1 MKINKKSKYLLAG
14 GAIIGAIAIIAG
26 STAAVAVHSN
36 NKLVAASSNTNTNN
50 QNSISSSSNQHNDKS
65 SNSGS
70 TSTSNNKNHVSSNN
84 NDGSSGHGS
93 KVKPDTKN
101 QQNNHD
107 KENQTPG
114 EKNDSSDGSSSN
126 DSNNQKVVNLL
137 DSLLSNIINV
147 SQYDEMSSNTVQEA
161 FSVQKTL
168 EQAINSAIENEIQ
181 NDASKFLS
189 INSNYSIKNI
199 VDNIQIT
206 LPKTISAEDIEL
218 AQISNV
224 NLSYENTLLTNSSN
238 TSNFIVEGFQ
248 STVSSSDIQSINKQ
262 IAKMIET
269 NVNNIIEYNLNG
281 SFVAEYLFSNK
292 YYSDSSYSY
301 TIPNAII
308 LSNFN
313 NITAGQALNIQKY
326 KQEWIN
332 ALENQIIGA
341 SNKTFTFND
350 LTFTEPEI
358 AANLTINIDQWQFV
372 NNHGEICGVTLSY
385 AGVNLTFNFPAPPKN
400 IQNLVE
406 DENQNQINI
415 FGFLGFYSWQG
426 IVCGMN
432 HHSAPGTPAPH
443 NGNDVP
449 VW

>member
-36 NKLVAASSNTNTNN
+36 NKLVAAATN
-50 QNSISSSSNQHNDKS
+50 
-65 SNSGS
+65 SNSKSTQTTSNNATNGS
-70 TSTSNNKNHVSSNN
+70 KTNSNNKNTDQNHSSSSTNSPLKKSNN
-84 NDGSSGHGS
+84 NDQ
-93 KVKPDTKN
+93 PN
-101 QQNNHD
+101 L
-107 KENQTPG
+107 TPPT
-114 EKNDSSDGSSSN
+114 SPN
-126 DSNNQKVVNLL
+126 DSNNQKVVTLL

-147 SQYDEMSSNTVQEA
+147 AHYDEMSSNTVQEA

-181 NDASKFLS
+181 NDASKFSS
-189 INSNYSIKNI
+189 INSSYSIKNI

-269 NVNNIIEYNLNG
+269 NVNNIIYTNWNQHNVGNYLWNG
-281 SFVAEYLFSNK
+281 EPNSAGT
-292 YYSDSSYSY
+292 YYWY
-301 TIPNAII
+301 TPNAII
-308 LSNFN
+308 LKGFT

-358 AANLTINIDQWQFV
+358 AANPWMQFQV
-372 NNHGEICGVTLSY
+372 QQDL
-385 AGVNLTFNFPAPPKN
+385 
-400 IQNLVE
+400 
-406 DENQNQINI
+406 
-415 FGFLGFYSWQG
+415 
-426 IVCGMN
+426 
-432 HHSAPGTPAPH
+432 
-443 NGNDVP
+443 
-449 VW
+449 